1 MRALSNPEGQSQP
14 LTFPEKEGIRAVAL
28 TSGRGIRVKT
38 MGDIIE
44 EATKAED
51 SAWAA
56 QVGTM
61 VAMAKPTYLRTS
73 YVRDARSPGIT
84 SETAPRTA
92 THFTTRYSARVSLR
106 LNCG

>member
-1 MRALSNPEGQSQP
+1 
-14 LTFPEKEGIRAVAL
+14 
-28 TSGRGIRVKT
+28 
-38 MGDIIE
+38 
-44 EATKAED
+44 
-51 SAWAA
+51 
-56 QVGTM
+56 
-61 VAMAKPTYLRTS
+61 MAKPTYLRTL